1 MKLAIKN
8 VIDITHKDYLL
19 YYKVLLKIEE
29 IGKLEIKI
37 VNPHMKVQLING
49 SFVKKSQC
57 SNTIYSNENT
67 DKTNIKK
74 SNDAM
79 IDYELPNNPNS
90 ILSKCL
96 RYVQMQTQVDQYGM
110 YQNMLSNSRPQFYDG
125 NFGQNDACVN
135 FVKQQQYL
143 KPIPS
148 LQNIQ
153 CKTYTNNIITTNI
166 TSSSMNVDISLAKLP
181 KGTTSHVIYK
191 SHLKKILKK
200 YPNSYR
206 IYTDASKIQDN
217 VGIAIVSSKHEYSYK
232 LSSEYTSSDAEAV
245 AILRALDY
253 ALSNNYNDFIILSDS
268 LTTIMCIQN
277 LNTTSDIISSIFCI
291 MHAHQLKGNIM
302 HFIWIPSHNAIE
314 GNEIA
319 DKLAKQIAISET
331 AVTYSHNSFM
341 ATNVKYKCVQL

>member
-8 VIDITHKDYLL
+8 VIDIIHKDYLL

-29 IGKLEIKI
+29 TCKLKIEI

-57 SNTIYSNENT
+57 SNTTYPNEKIDQT
-67 DKTNIKK
+67 KIKK
-74 SNDAM
+74 SNDTP
-79 IDYELPNNPNS
+79 IDYKLTNNPNFIS
-90 ILSKCL
+90 LEYLKYI
-96 RYVQMQTQVDQYGM
+96 QMQMQVEQCGM
-110 YQNMLSNSRPQFYDG
+110 YQNMLSNSWPQFYDG
-125 NFGQNDACVN
+125 SFGQNYAYVN
-135 FVKQQQYL
+135 FFEQRQYL

-181 KGTTSHVIYK
+181 KGSTSHVIYK
-191 SHLKKILKK
+191 ARLKKILKS

-206 IYTDASKIQDN
+206 IYTDASKIQGN

-268 LTTIMCIQN
+268 LTTLMCIQN

-341 ATNVKYKCVQL
+341 ATNIKYKCVQ